1 MNTYIKAHIR
11 AMAEDEVMQMIP
23 GRVIKDIKRED
34 PHPLFKAFVVSH
46 EGVAGITVVGRGKT
60 IQRWFAGAVRALAM
74 KMKIGTKVFSGHAEN
89 NDHANRTQIGEVIG
103 KGMEKISGFLSA
115 IAVTYIY
122 PQFKNEDYDIASIE
136 ANIMIPKDA
145 KEFEVNEPDVLG
157 ITGISL
163 GDSKKDKPAFP
174 DATLQVALQAFAEN
188 DPKGENKMKTLEEIK
203 TAVQEGKHKPSDI
216 FGSKELT
223 NDPLIV
229 EQIEEKTNNLRGY
242 NIRKLADSEAKVETL
257 EKKNK
262 DLKVKADEFT
272 KHTLR
277 EKGRDI
283 FTTILKERKI
293 DGDKKFKRYVDKMY
307 DKDFSPKDETAIKQ
321 DANTFIDKHM
331 DEFKDLF
338 GEAVKVGELSK
349 DDDKSKDKKGVGADE
364 DETKSEDGDN
374 LLDPKNNELIPQ
386 D

>member
-1 MNTYIKAHIR
+1 MTTYIKAHVR
-11 AMAEDEVMQMIP
+11 AMAEADVLQMVP
-23 GRVIKDIKRED
+23 DRVIKDIKRDD
-34 PHPLFKAFVVSH
+34 PSPLFKAFVVSH

-60 IQRWFAGAVRALAM
+60 LQRWFAGAIKALAM
-74 KMKIGTKVFSGHAEN
+74 KLNIGTKVFKGHGST
-89 NDHANRTQIGEVIG
+89 NDHTNRTQVGEVIG

-115 IAVTYIY
+115 IAVMYIY

-157 ITGISL
+157 VTGIAL
-163 GDSKKDKPAFP
+163 GDSKKEKPAFWG
-174 DATLQVALQAFAEN
+174 ATLQVALQAFAEN
-188 DPKGENKMKTLEEIK
+188 PKQGENKMTLEEIK
-203 TAVQEGKHKPSDI
+203 TAVQEGKHKSSDI
-216 FGSKELT
+216 FSTKDLV
-223 NDPLIV
+223 NDPLV
-229 EQIEEKTNNLRGY
+229 AEHIEEKINNLRGY
-242 NIRKLADSEAKVETL
+242 QIRKLADAEAKVIKL
-257 EKKNK
+257 EKKNE

-277 EKGRDI
+277 EKGRDV
-283 FTTILKERKI
+283 FTSILKERKI

-307 DKDFSPKDETAIKQ
+307 DKEFAPTDETTMKQ
-321 DANTFIDKHM
+321 DANTFIDKQV

-338 GEAVKVGELSK
+338 GEAVKVGEASK
-349 DDDKSKDKKGVGADE
+349 EDKNSPDNKGVGADE
-364 DETKSEDGDN
+364 EGTGDGEN